1 MTTVWRF
8 YLCQIGDQ
16 SFETIW
22 QNVNACKYLRRL
34 MVDYKSYSNCNS
46 LPKLLLPAATFSFIQ
61 GCGSRYR
68 KILDPNPYFKKP
80 GKLGSGY
87 KKGRIRVRI
96 QKKVESESVFRKRSN
111 SDIEKVVSDPYRE
124 RSDPNKDPDPYMEK
138 MSDLNMYL

>member
-68 KILDPNPYFKKP
+68 KILDSNPYSK
-80 GKLGSGY
+80 
-87 KKGRIRVRI
+87 IRKN
-96 QKKVESESVFRKRSN
+96 QAP
-111 SDIEKVVSDPYRE
+111 DI
-124 RSDPNKDPDPYMEK
+124 K
-138 MSDLNMYL
+138 MSDPSSYLEKVRI